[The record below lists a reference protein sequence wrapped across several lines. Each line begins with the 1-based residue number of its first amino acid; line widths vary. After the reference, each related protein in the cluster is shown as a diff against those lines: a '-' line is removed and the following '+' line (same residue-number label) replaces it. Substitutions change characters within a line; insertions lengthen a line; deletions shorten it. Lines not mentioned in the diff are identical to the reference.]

1 MSHQC
6 NNVMLKCM
14 DFRLQNK
21 TLSWIKENYYFGD
34 CDVISNA
41 GSGKA
46 LVDGT
51 PEVKEFILNEI
62 GISYERHGA
71 KNVILVHHSDC
82 GAYKS
87 YNFAN
92 IEEEK
97 TKQIEDMRKEE
108 TIIKEKFPDV
118 TIIKIWAQMNDENGN
133 DIEFQK
139 IV

>member
-1 MSHQC
+1 
-6 NNVMLKCM
+6 M

-21 TLSWIKENYYFGD
+21 TLNWIKENCYFGD

-51 PEVKEFILNEI
+51 PEVREFILNEI
-62 GISYERHGA
+62 GISYEKHGA
-71 KNVILVHHSDC
+71 RNFIIVHHSDC
-82 GAYKS
+82 GAYSS

-92 IEEEK
+92 TEEEK
-97 TKQIEDMRKEE
+97 TKQIEDMEKEE
-108 TIIKEKFPDV
+108 AIIKERFPDV
-118 TIIKIWAQMNDENGN
+118 IVTKVWAQMNDSDGN

-139 IV
+139 V